1 MLNKHYT
8 GGLLN
13 EAERVAGKNKST
25 LEFDETSNLFA
36 NGLNNYIHN
45 LQSQLQLLSDK
56 IYECYINLSRE
67 FQLTSVKSHRINC
80 VSNQMTQ

>member
-8 GGLLN
+8 GGILN

-36 NGLNNYIHN
+36 NGLNNYIRN
-45 LQSQLQLLSDK
+45 LQSQLQLLSGK
-56 IYECYINLSRE
+56 IYECYINLSKE
-67 FQLTSVKSHRINC
+67 IQLTSVKSHRINC